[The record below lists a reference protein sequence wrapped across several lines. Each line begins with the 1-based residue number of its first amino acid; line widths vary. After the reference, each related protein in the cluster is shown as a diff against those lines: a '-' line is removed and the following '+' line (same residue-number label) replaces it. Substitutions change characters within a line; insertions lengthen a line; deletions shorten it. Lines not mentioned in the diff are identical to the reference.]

1 MMLEA
6 IGIDVRFGGKAILD
20 RVSVGLAPGALIG
33 LIGPN
38 GAGKTTL
45 LRALAGLLPLS
56 GGEVRCDGRALAAYR
71 PAERARRIA
80 YLAQNGAAHW
90 PLSVEGLVRLGRLPH
105 RRGWHGADPR
115 DDEVVAGMLEATG
128 IATLRDRRV
137 GTLSGGER
145 VRALLARALAVEAPF
160 LLVDEPVA
168 ALDPYHQLEIME
180 LLRAT
185 AGRGT
190 AVAAI
195 LHDLTLAARFCDRLV
210 LLGAGRV
217 LAEGV
222 PDQVLTEA
230 KLADAFQV
238 STVQGAYQ
246 GVRYVL
252 PWSRLPEAKPGAEPG
267 AER

>member
-6 IGIDVRFGGKAILD
+6 INIGVRLGGKAILD
-20 RVSVGLAPGALIG
+20 GVSLALAPGALIG

-45 LRALAGLLPLS
+45 LRALAGLLPAS
-56 GGEVRCDGRALAAYR
+56 SGEVRCDGRPLTAYR
-71 PAERARRIA
+71 PEQRARRIA
-80 YLAQNGAAHW
+80 YLAQNGATHW
-90 PLSVEGLVRLGRLPH
+90 PLSVEHLVRLGRLPH
-105 RRGWHGADPR
+105 RRAWRGADPR
-115 DDEVVAGMLEATG
+115 DDAVVARMLAATD
-128 IATLRDRRV
+128 IAALRERRV
-137 GTLSGGER
+137 GTLSGGEKL
-145 VRALLARALAVEAPF
+145 RALLARALAVEAPF

-217 LAEGV
+217 LAEGE

-230 KLADAFQV
+230 KLADAFRV
-238 STVQGAYQ
+238 ATLQGAHQ
-246 GVRYVL
+246 GGRYVL
-252 PWSRLPEAKPGAEPG
+252 PWSRLPGGA
-267 AER
+267 